1 MTAPAST
8 ATKLAKLLRLNTK
21 EQLPLCLNTAAQTKT
36 DDGGAAAAINT
47 SSSQM
52 LNLSKEII
60 TGRRYKRRKYRQGRG
75 RVRCKAMER
84 REKGSQCE

>member
-1 MTAPAST
+1 MNLSVQSMLVSVRHRQCDGAEMTAPASP

-60 TGRRYKRRKYRQGRG
+60 TGRRYKRRKI
-75 RVRCKAMER
+75 
-84 REKGSQCE
+84 